1 MKRCVEESFALAKAF
16 DGSTTNH
23 DLKSSMRF
31 LFNPK
36 DVVTHDT
43 AGVGAAESVDN
54 VLTVKIKSESGK
66 QHKHIKRVLDYWNKV
81 KEEKVG
87 EE

>member
-1 MKRCVEESFALAKAF
+1 MERCVEESFALARAF
-16 DGSTTNH
+16 DSSSDNR

-43 AGVGAAESVDN
+43 AGVGAVESVDN
-54 VLTVKIKSESGK
+54 VLMVKIKSEHGK
-66 QHKHIKRVLDYWNKV
+66 QHKNVKRVLDYWNKI
-81 KEEKVG
+81 KEEKSG